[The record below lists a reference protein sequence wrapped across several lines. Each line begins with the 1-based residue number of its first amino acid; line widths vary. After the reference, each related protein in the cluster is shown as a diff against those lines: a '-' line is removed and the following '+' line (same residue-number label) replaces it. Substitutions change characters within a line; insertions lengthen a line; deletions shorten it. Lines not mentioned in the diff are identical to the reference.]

1 MCCLSACKKDN
12 EGATPAPTIVGKWF
26 MKSHRIQHSKNN
38 MVIADKIRTDYLV
51 SDFEFF
57 NDDGTGYTSNSTSSG
72 TVAIIQYRYTLNG
85 IRLKI
90 NRDTPTFYAGNYTV
104 VSLTADSLAI
114 HYESASVIDGDSYR
128 GIEEIVLS
136 KK

>member
-1 MCCLSACKKDN
+1 MMCCLSACKKDN
-12 EGATPAPTIVGKWF
+12 ETVPAPTIVGKWF

-38 MVIADKIRTDYLV
+38 IVIADIIRTDYLV

-57 NDDGTGYTSNSTSSG
+57 NDDGTGYTSNSTASG
-72 TVAIIQYRYTLNG
+72 TVAIIQYGYTLNG
-85 IRLKI
+85 TVLKI
-90 NRDTPTFYAGNYTV
+90 TRDTPTFYAGNYTV

-128 GIEEIVLS
+128 GLEEIVLS